1 MGTEIGKARAPPVP
15 CNSQHGICSTNAH
28 WLGDTPKTPRRYEH
42 EKLPASYQRMVVG
55 N

>member
-28 WLGDTPKTPRRYEH
+28 WLGDTH
-42 EKLPASYQRMVVG
+42 EKLPSSYQRMVVRI
-55 N
+55 